1 MAMMSGRMGT
11 GGPGGAGGAGGGK
24 TASSSHLPYLPYQP
38 YLPKGNMRAV
48 RGRRLIVPIVVV
60 MSLMAGALIARPY
73 VHGLSFVIRAAQ
85 MHGTLRRIA
94 DFDAAPPRE
103 REIAIP
109 AARGALRARI
119 YEPERTPRR
128 AALLVSGLHPAG
140 IDEPRLVALA
150 RQLSASGLAIVTP
163 DIPELLRFEITPAT
177 TDAIEQA
184 AVWLSSEH
192 ALSADGKVGLMGIG
206 FSGGLAVVAAGRKSM
221 ADHTAFTAAF
231 GGHDDLSRVL
241 RYLCTGVEERP
252 RHEVRLNP
260 GAVDDQEPFAPPDD
274 GGVAIILLG
283 VADRVVPPSQVEP
296 LRAAVRR
303 FLLASY
309 LDGADQPQAERE
321 FAALREAAKRMP
333 QPSATLLRYV
343 NEHDVI
349 HLGPRLLP
357 FVGLYGGH
365 PALSPSK
372 SPKPSA
378 PVFLLHARDD
388 NVIPAV
394 ESEYLVGDLRG
405 HAPAR
410 LLLSGSISHPE
421 ADRPSHVGDMLQLAG
436 FWGDLLSR

>member
-1 MAMMSGRMGT
+1 
-11 GGPGGAGGAGGGK
+11 
-24 TASSSHLPYLPYQP
+24 
-38 YLPKGNMRAV
+38 MRAM
-48 RGRRLIVPIVVV
+48 RGRRLIVLIVALV
-60 MSLMAGALIARPY
+60 SLIAGALIARPY
-73 VHGLSFVIRAAQ
+73 VHGLAFVIRAAQ
-85 MHGTLRRIA
+85 MHGTLDRVA
-94 DFDAAPPRE
+94 GFDAATTRE
-103 REIAIP
+103 REITIP

-119 YEPERTPRR
+119 YEPDRTPRR

-140 IDEPRLVALA
+140 IDEPQLVALA
-150 RQLSASGLAIVTP
+150 RQLAASGLAIVTP

-184 AVWLSSEH
+184 AVWLSSEPG
-192 ALSADGKVGLMGIG
+192 LSADGKVGLMGVS
-206 FSGGLAVVAAGRKSM
+206 FSGGLAMVAAGRKSM
-221 ADHTAFTAAF
+221 ADRTAFTAAF
-231 GGHDDLSRVL
+231 GGHDDLPRVL
-241 RYLCTGVEERP
+241 RYLCTGVEQRP

-260 GAVDDQEPFAPPDD
+260 GAADDHETFARPPYD

-303 FLLASY
+303 FLVASY

-321 FAALREAAKRMP
+321 FAALRDVAKRMP

-343 NEHDVI
+343 NERDVI

-357 FVGLYGGH
+357 FAGLYGGH
-365 PALSPSK
+365 AALSPSK

-394 ESEYLVGDLRG
+394 ESEYLVEDLRG

-410 LLLSGSISHPE
+410 LLLSGLFLQSES
-421 ADRPSHVGDMLQLAG
+421 DRPAHVGEVLQLAG

>member
-1 MAMMSGRMGT
+1 
-11 GGPGGAGGAGGGK
+11 
-24 TASSSHLPYLPYQP
+24 
-38 YLPKGNMRAV
+38 MRAM
-48 RGRRLIVPIVVV
+48 RGRRLTLVIVALV
-60 MSLMAGALIARPY
+60 SLWVGALVARPY
-73 VHGLSFVIRAAQ
+73 VHGLSFVVRAAQ

-94 DFDAAPPRE
+94 DRGAATTRE
-103 REIAIP
+103 REITIP

-119 YEPERTPRR
+119 YEPARTPHR

-150 RQLSASGLAIVTP
+150 RQLSASGLSIVTP
-163 DIPELLRFEITPAT
+163 DIPELSRFEITPAT

-184 AVWLSSEH
+184 AVWLSSET
-192 ALSADGKVGLMGIG
+192 ALSPDGRVGLMGIS
-206 FSGGLAVVAAGRKSM
+206 FSGGLAVVTAGRKSM

-231 GGHDDLSRVL
+231 GGYDDLPRVL

-260 GAVDDQEPFAPPDD
+260 GAADDQEPFARPPDA
-274 GGVAIILLG
+274 GGVAVILLG
-283 VADRVVPPSQVEP
+283 IADRVVPPSQVEP

-303 FLLASY
+303 FLSASY
-309 LDGADQPQAERE
+309 LDRVDPPQSERE
-321 FAALREAAKRMP
+321 FAALREVAKRMP

-343 NEHDVI
+343 NERDVI

-357 FVGLYGGH
+357 FVGVYGGH

-378 PVFLLHARDD
+378 PVFLLHGRDD

-394 ESEYLVGDLRG
+394 ESEYLAEDLRG

-410 LLLSGSISHPE
+410 LLLSGLISHAE
-421 ADRPSHVGDMLQLAG
+421 ADRPLRFSEAMQLAG

>member
-1 MAMMSGRMGT
+1 MH
-11 GGPGGAGGAGGGK
+11 GPRPIA
-24 TASSSHLPYLPYQP
+24 
-38 YLPKGNMRAV
+38 
-48 RGRRLIVPIVVV
+48 LIVVLV
-60 MSLMAGALIARPY
+60 SLCVGAFVARPY
-73 VHGLSFVIRAAQ
+73 VHGMAFVTRAAQ
-85 MHGTLRRIA
+85 MHGALRRIA
-94 DFDAAPPRE
+94 DFDAAATRE
-103 REIAIP
+103 REITIP

-119 YEPERTPRR
+119 YEPARAPRR

-150 RQLSASGLAIVTP
+150 RQLSASGLSIVTP
-163 DIPELLRFEITPAT
+163 DIAELSRFEITPAT

-184 AVWLSSEH
+184 AVWLSSEPG
-192 ALSADGKVGLMGIG
+192 LSPDGRVGLMGIS

-231 GGHDDLSRVL
+231 GGHDDLPRVL

-260 GAVDDQEPFAPPDD
+260 GAADDREPFARPPYD

-283 VADRVVPPSQVEP
+283 IADRVVPRPQVEP

-303 FLLASY
+303 FLWASH
-309 LDGADQPQAERE
+309 LDRADQPRSERE
-321 FAALREAAKRMP
+321 FAALREVAKRMP

-343 NEHDVI
+343 NERDVI

-357 FVGLYGGH
+357 FIGLLGGH

-372 SPKPSA
+372 SPKPRA
-378 PVFLLHARDD
+378 PVFLLHGTDD

-394 ESEYLVGDLRG
+394 ESEYLAEDLRG

-410 LLLSGSISHPE
+410 LLLSGFVSHTE
-421 ADRPSHVGDMLQLAG
+421 TDRPARIGDMLQLAG